1 MAFVSTDNSLITAL
15 ISASKV
21 LDVDGGVPG
30 GVKEGFGRGEQ
41 LNGTDE
47 LAGEDL
53 EASDFSV
60 VDCKNI
66 FETGAGL
73 AVIAEVAERTSN
85 LLDIGTLTSMRFLL
99 ESNLFSSVTSTR
111 LSLTASSP

>member
-30 GVKEGFGRGEQ
+30 GVKEGLGRGEQ

-73 AVIAEVAERTSN
+73 AVIAEVAEVAERTSN
-85 LLDIGTLTSMRFLL
+85 LLDIGTLTSMRF
-99 ESNLFSSVTSTR
+99 
-111 LSLTASSP
+111 